1 MTHQFITCET
11 SEGVTTLTLNRPEVL
26 NSFNTP
32 MSAEVLAAL
41 AAADMD
47 PRVRAVLLTGA
58 GRGFCAGQDL
68 AEVTAGKGGPAP
80 DFAAHVRTVFNP
92 MVRGIRQLE
101 KPVVCAVNGV
111 AAGAGAS
118 LALACDFVIAA
129 SSASFIQA
137 FSKIGLVPDSGATYF
152 LPRLVGLARAT
163 SMMMLAEKVTAAQA
177 LEYGMIYRVAEP
189 ETLMDEA
196 RRFAASLAAQATVG
210 LGLTKRLL
218 NASLSNDLDSQL
230 ELEARLQAEAARTAD
245 HAEGIAA
252 FQQKR
257 APRFEGR

>member
-1 MTHQFITCET
+1 
-11 SEGVTTLTLNRPEVL
+11 
-26 NSFNTP
+26 
-32 MSAEVLAAL
+32 
-41 AAADMD
+41 
-47 PRVRAVLLTGA
+47 
-58 GRGFCAGQDL
+58 
-68 AEVTAGKGGPAP
+68 
-80 DFAAHVRTVFNP
+80 VRTVFNP

-218 NASLSNDLDSQL
+218 NASLSSDLDSQL
-230 ELEARLQAEAARTAD
+230 ELEARLQAEAARTTD
-245 HAEGIAA
+245 HVEGIAA